1 MLSMFHSSKRF
12 TTKLAPNI
20 VVASLCK
27 LLNLSKGLYGG
38 VHDFFFLFDPPP
50 STPEDLAFFTII
62 HLLSDQ
68 IDWPESIQFILT
80 GRTVINNI
88 QFHSPG
94 SFNYGEDLGTR
105 I

>member
-1 MLSMFHSSKRF
+1 MRP
-12 TTKLAPNI
+12 TANI
-20 VVASLCK
+20 PADRPEPWSR
-27 LLNLSKGLYGG
+27 
-38 VHDFFFLFDPPP
+38 FFFSIPPLRLRKAAT
-50 STPEDLAFFTII
+50 SERPENLAFFTIMN
-62 HLLSDQ
+62 LLSDQ